1 MNLILTTPVSFAQKT
16 LAHRREGEGGEGER
30 ERLGLAWTF
39 EISKLTP
46 ETHLLS

>member
-30 ERLGLAWTF
+30 ERERGLSQPKAW
-39 EISKLTP
+39 KL
-46 ETHLLS
+46 